1 MEKVFISLLFFLLP
15 LFSLP
20 YQNFYN
26 FELGKE
32 FLFLLLSFS
41 GLAVWLVRS
50 LAAGNLSYRP
60 NRFHPFLGVFLL
72 WTALSLRF
80 APNPYFAFQGLAFLL
95 GAVSVYWL
103 LANRF
108 PQIEDFYSLLFLV
121 AVSAGIV
128 SLLAI
133 LQSAG
138 IFWEAITD
146 QYGEPMVT
154 GTFDHANHAA
164 QFLIL
169 SLPLTAGLL
178 GSASAPRR
186 GIAFLSFLLQ
196 FAFLILTRSR
206 AGWVVA
212 FFTLPPAFFFLFRP
226 FRRRH
231 LLLLLALVLI
241 TLGLFLEIPET
252 SSQRTLFTHLKTLFS
267 TQYSSNRI
275 RLWVWQDT
283 LNLIRS
289 HPLRGVGAENFPV
302 EFPRVQSD
310 RLARELA
317 QIDQIVESPHNEY
330 LRILAESGLIG
341 FLILF
346 AALVFLLLPLFR
358 SRFWKSRESPE
369 ENSRLRF
376 ALIFAL
382 GALLLDAGFDH
393 PLTKTAPLLLLAL
406 LAAGL
411 ARFSA
416 GPDQARTVPLPS
428 PLFRKGLIFLVL
440 LIFGAVLLLL
450 SGWIVSDYF
459 RAGARKVARHSYTEA
474 TAKIE
479 LSLKINQTSYLS
491 HFLHG
496 NYLSSL
502 GKAGHDSELLSK
514 SLPAYQQTLQLYPT
528 FYPALLNQGQVLLW
542 LDLPL
547 EARKTLESALAIQP
561 YQPEANFLL
570 STILLGLGET
580 GEARRRFQL
589 ALTFRPR
596 LQEEIRNDPKFKPL
610 FSDPSAIESGTGQK

>member
-1 MEKVFISLLFFLLP
+1 MEKIIISSLFFLLP

-41 GLAVWLVRS
+41 GLAVWLIRS
-50 LAAGNLSYRP
+50 LAAGNISYRQY
-60 NRFHPFLGVFLL
+60 RFHPFLGAFLL
-72 WTALSLRF
+72 WTALSLLF
-80 APNPYFAFQGLAFLL
+80 APNPYFVFHGATVLL
-95 GAVSVYWL
+95 GAASVYWL

-108 PQIEDFYSLLFLV
+108 TRIEDFYSLIFLV

-138 IFWEAITD
+138 IFWETITD

-169 SLPLTAGLL
+169 TLPLTAGLL

-186 GIAFLSFLLQ
+186 GIAFFSFLLQ

-206 AGWVVA
+206 AAWVVV
-212 FFTLPPAFFFLFRP
+212 FLTLPPAFFLILRP

-231 LLLLLALVLI
+231 LFLLLALVLI
-241 TLGLFLEIPET
+241 TLGLFLKIPET
-252 SSQRTLFTHLKTLFS
+252 ASQRTLFTHLKTLFS

-283 LNLIRS
+283 LKLIRS
-289 HPLRGVGAENFPV
+289 HPLRGVGPENFPV

-310 RLARELA
+310 RLSRELA

-330 LRILAESGLIG
+330 LRIPAESGLVG
-341 FLILF
+341 VTILF
-346 AALVFLLLPLFR
+346 AALVLLLLPLIRALR
-358 SRFWKSRESPE
+358 SREIPE
-369 ENSRLRF
+369 ENSRLLF
-376 ALIFAL
+376 ALLFAL
-382 GALLLDAGFDH
+382 GALFLDAGVDH

-411 ARFSA
+411 ARLSA
-416 GPDQARTVPLPS
+416 EPERTRTIRVSS
-428 PLFRKGLIFLVL
+428 PFRGKSLILLVL
-440 LIFGAVLLLL
+440 LASGAVLFLL

-474 TAKIE
+474 VVKIE
-479 LSLKINQTSYLS
+479 KSLKINQTSYLS

-502 GKAGHDSELLSK
+502 GKAGRDPQLLAK
-514 SLPAYQQTLQLYPT
+514 SLPAYRQAVKLYPT
-528 FYPALLNQGQVLLW
+528 FYPAFLNQGQVLLW
-542 LDLPL
+542 LELPL
-547 EARKTLESALAIQP
+547 ESRKALEGALALQP

-570 STILLGLGET
+570 SAILLGLGET

-589 ALTFRPR
+589 ALSFRPR
-596 LQEEIRNDPKFKPL
+596 LREEFRDDPKFKPL
-610 FSDPSAIESGTGQK
+610 FSDPAVIESEKER